1 MGVGGVERGVDEGRG
16 GDYRR
21 YVWSKF
27 GTNVSSW
34 RETFIKT
41 RSCFQHFTLNRS
53 STDRPKEAEK
63 YYRKAL
69 AIKPDSAD
77 ANINLAHLLRVT
89 NRLREADQ
97 QYNKAQSLRPGDPQ
111 LYFQHGVVLEKLE
124 RRKVCYLLLLFFM
137 VSISRL
143 YDLGRIHLGE
153 LFSGVFAIVKTNHVS
168 LFTKLITFF
177 LCSLNQSRAFFV
189 H

>member
-1 MGVGGVERGVDEGRG
+1 MIMVQTRSDLQRGSGGEGEYRGH
-16 GDYRR
+16 
-21 YVWSKF
+21 VWSKF

-34 RETFIKT
+34 REALIKT
-41 RSCFQHFTLNRS
+41 RTCFQHFTLNRS

-69 AIKPDSAD
+69 TIKPDSAD

-97 QYNKAQSLRPGDPQ
+97 QYNKARSLRPGDPQ

-124 RRKVCYLLLLFFM
+124 RRKVCYLLLLFLWFQ
-137 VSISRL
+137 SQGCTTWGAFIQENYFR
-143 YDLGRIHLGE
+143 
-153 LFSGVFAIVKTNHVS
+153 AS
-168 LFTKLITFF
+168 L
-177 LCSLNQSRAFFV
+177 QS
-189 H
+189 